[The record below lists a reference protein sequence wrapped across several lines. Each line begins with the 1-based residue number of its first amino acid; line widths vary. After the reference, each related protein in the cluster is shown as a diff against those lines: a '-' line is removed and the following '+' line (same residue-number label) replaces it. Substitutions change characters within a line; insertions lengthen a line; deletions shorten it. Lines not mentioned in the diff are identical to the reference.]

1 MKKRKPKIK
10 QQKYKGGIMK
20 QHFYTIITLDKLKN
34 INTEDY
40 TINELHE
47 LIKYKYPLESF
58 RSFLWNNKIKTKRK
72 GGKN

>member
-1 MKKRKPKIK
+1 MRKRKPKTK
-10 QQKYKGGIMK
+10 QQKFKEGIMK

-34 INTEDY
+34 IDTENY

-58 RSFLWNNKIKTKRK
+58 RSFLWNHKIKTKRK
-72 GGKN
+72 VSKN